1 MNELLIHDDTI
12 KNKIFTIR
20 GLQVMIDKDLAELY
34 EVETKVF
41 NQAVKRNSE
50 RFPSNFRFQMTVDEH
65 ENLRSQIV
73 TLSFDSETNWG
84 KHTKYLPYVFTE
96 QGVSMLSAI
105 LKSKVAIEVSIKI
118 INSFVNMRKII
129 SQNSYIFQRLENIET
144 LRIKDKIE
152 IDEKFDRVFNALED
166 KSLKPK
172 QGIFYDGQMYDAY
185 VFVSDLIRSSKHS
198 IVLIDNYCDDS
209 VLTLLSKRDTA
220 IKCSIYTKNISKQLL
235 LDLKKHNSQYPNIE
249 IKQFNSSHD
258 RFLIIDSKGVYHI
271 GASLKDLGKKWFAF
285 SRLEIESF
293 DILTRLD
300 EVVI

>member
-41 NQAVKRNSE
+41 NQAVKRNIE
-50 RFPSNFRFQMTVDEH
+50 RFPSNFRFQLTEDEYQNLRSH
-65 ENLRSQIV
+65 FVTSSSDDSLRSQIA
-73 TLSFDSETNWG
+73 TLEHG
-84 KHTKYLPYVFTE
+84 GRRYLPYVFTE

-105 LKSKVAIEVSIKI
+105 LKSKVAIDVSIKI

-129 SQNSYIFQRLENIET
+129 SQNSYIFERLENIET

-152 IDEKFDRVFNALED
+152 IDEKFDKIFNALDD

-185 VFVSDLIRSSKHS
+185 VFVSDLIRSAKHS

-209 VLTLLSKRDTA
+209 VLTLISKRDIN
-220 IKCSIYTKNISKQLL
+220 IKCTIY
-235 LDLKKHNSQYPNIE
+235 KKH
-249 IKQFNSSHD
+249 IKTITF
-258 RFLIIDSKGVYHI
+258 RFRK
-271 GASLKDLGKKWFAF
+271 
-285 SRLEIESF
+285 
-293 DILTRLD
+293 T
-300 EVVI
+300 